1 MASERPRVE
10 GEALHH
16 LGNQL
21 QVILGFIELII
32 ADTSPDHRY
41 YEELVEIRNAAL
53 KAVRLIGRPDEP

>member
-10 GEALHH
+10 GEALHQ

-32 ADTSPDHRY
+32 ADTPPDHLHS
-41 YEELVEIRNAAL
+41 EEFVEIRNAAL
-53 KAVRLIGRPDEP
+53 KAVRLIGMPDES